1 LAQVTYIRIETSNVK
16 MKYTEKDELV
26 QSMVISDRTEA
37 TPSQAAVHYRGQNG
51 CTKTVFCSEA
61 L

>member
-1 LAQVTYIRIETSNVK
+1 